1 MGVFQTAS
9 FVGVGLV
16 AFWLYVRFPKRRPAT
31 VTRALIRVAVSFG
44 LFSLLPL
51 AGHVLLPVLGGV
63 AFVLCV
69 ALPGLC
75 FVFLSWIWLLAAIV
89 DGVGT
94 PRGGH
99 RVRLPK
105 RAPHAVKA

>member
-1 MGVFQTAS
+1 MFQSAS
-9 FVGVGLV
+9 FIGVGLV

-31 VTRALIRVAVSFG
+31 ITRALVRVAVSFM

-51 AGHVLLPVLGGV
+51 AGNALLPVFGGV
-63 AFVLCV
+63 VFVLAV

-75 FVFLSWIWLLAAIV
+75 FVFLSWMWLLGQIV

-99 RVRLPK
+99 RIRLPK
-105 RAPHAVKA
+105 RSPHAVKA

>member
-1 MGVFQTAS
+1 MGVFQSAS
-9 FVGVGLV
+9 FLGVGLI

-31 VTRALIRVAVSFG
+31 LTRALLRVAASFG
-44 LFSLLPL
+44 LFSLLPFV
-51 AGHVLLPVLGGV
+51 GHFLLPVFGGV

-75 FVFLSWIWLLAAIV
+75 FVFLSWIWLLAALV
-89 DGVGT
+89 DNVGT

-99 RVRLPK
+99 RIRLPK
-105 RAPHAVKA
+105 RAAPVKA

>member
-1 MGVFQTAS
+1 MFQSAS
-9 FVGVGLV
+9 FIGVGLV

-31 VTRALIRVAVSFG
+31 VTRALVRVGISFG

-51 AGHVLLPVLGGV
+51 VGHVLLPVLGGV
-63 AFVLCV
+63 TFVLFV
-69 ALPGLC
+69 AMPGLC
-75 FVFLSWIWLLAAIV
+75 YVFLSWMWLLGSIV

-105 RAPHAVKA
+105 RAAQAVRA

>member
-1 MGVFQTAS
+1 MSVFQTAS
-9 FVGVGLV
+9 FLGSGLV
-16 AFWLYVRFPKRRPAT
+16 AFWLYVRFPKRRPGT
-31 VTRALIRVAVSFG
+31 LTRALLFVALAFG
-44 LFSLLPL
+44 LFALLPMV
-51 AGHVLLPVLGGV
+51 GHFLLPVFGGV

-94 PRGGH
+94 PKGGH
-99 RVRLPK
+99 RIRLPK
-105 RAPHAVKA
+105 RAAAVKA

>member
-1 MGVFQTAS
+1 MSVFQSAS
-9 FVGVGLV
+9 FLGAGLV

-31 VTRALIRVAVSFG
+31 LTRALLRVAAAFG
-44 LFSLLPL
+44 LFSLLPFV
-51 AGHVLLPVLGGV
+51 GHVLLPVFGGL
-63 AFVLCV
+63 AFILCV

-75 FVFLSWIWLLAAIV
+75 FVFLSWIWLLACLV
-89 DGVGT
+89 DSVGT

-105 RAPHAVKA
+105 RAAHVKA